1 MAAAKARQCLGSASV
16 MLLSQGGPRPASD
29 KGKVELQV
37 PPCSST
43 AGGVH
48 KASSPSEQGTQPSK
62 ATLSPSALGLCPL
75 QPFLPPH
82 PPTLL
87 SPAELLGEDV
97 L

>member
-1 MAAAKARQCLGSASV
+1 MPGLSLCAAAVL
-16 MLLSQGGPRPASD
+16 GGPCPDSD

-37 PPCSST
+37 PSCSST

-75 QPFLPPH
+75 QPFLLP